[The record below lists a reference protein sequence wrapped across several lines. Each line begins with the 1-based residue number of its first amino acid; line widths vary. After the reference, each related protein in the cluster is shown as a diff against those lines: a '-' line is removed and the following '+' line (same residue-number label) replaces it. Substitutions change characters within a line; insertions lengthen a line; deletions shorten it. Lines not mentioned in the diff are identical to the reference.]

1 MISFSVDKS
10 AQGSSQAFTEVNGQK
25 GVFVANKY
33 GGYNFTP
40 VKILSQDGEITV
52 AEKNLY
58 QDAEGNMV
66 ETVRNYYEILR
77 SQEKIQELK
86 GSEENVD

>member
-1 MISFSVDKS
+1 METDSI
-10 AQGSSQAFTEVNGQK
+10 TEVDGQK

-40 VKILSQDGEITV
+40 VKILSQDGAVTV
-52 AEKNLY
+52 VEKNLY

-77 SQEKIQELK
+77 SQEKIQKLK
-86 GSEENVD
+86 GSEENVN

>member
-1 MISFSVDKS
+1 METDSI
-10 AQGSSQAFTEVNGQK
+10 TEVNGQK

-33 GGYNFTP
+33 GGYNFAP